1 MGALM
6 LWMPMLAAAWAAAQG
21 SKVMDCCKGGMC
33 PMGMMHSKM
42 KMGHNSSNKA
52 TAEEMP
58 MECQHHGKMGMCN
71 CAMSCRSEN
80 SRVLM
85 TSVIFVLPEPTDVS
99 HLLGA
104 RMLSAALES
113 TETEQ
118 PFEPPYPPP
127 RTSPLSL

>member
-1 MGALM
+1 
-6 LWMPMLAAAWAAAQG
+6 
-21 SKVMDCCKGGMC
+21 
-33 PMGMMHSKM
+33 MGMMHSKM